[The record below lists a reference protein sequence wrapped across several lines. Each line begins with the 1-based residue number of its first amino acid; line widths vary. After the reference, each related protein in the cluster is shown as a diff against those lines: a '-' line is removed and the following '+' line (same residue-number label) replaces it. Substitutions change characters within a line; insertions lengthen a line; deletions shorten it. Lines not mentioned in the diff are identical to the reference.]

1 MTTRSL
7 LISALLPGAL
17 LALHCAREVVI
28 DLPEEPSKIVVVG
41 KFTTSDTFR
50 VRVTLTQPVY
60 QPGELEAPASAA
72 VTVAREGELYAK
84 LFRQVTPDGIYWKS
98 KKAVEPN
105 VQYTINVQIGGY
117 PLTSATSMVPK
128 RVDIEPVKVD
138 YDEITIEAL
147 ADGRQ
152 QMRIPLTLQ
161 LAGPLPAQPYFA
173 FNLTSDI
180 DVGQQEPPDF
190 QIEGQQAYFAVAGS
204 TLSLLH
210 NIPENVVLI
219 NEKYWTDDRR
229 TLHLDALIP
238 FRPDENQHPVRL
250 YVEWWTLSPEFY
262 RYHLSVARQGSNL
275 PLSEPDAVFNN
286 VENGYGNFSGYT
298 TITQVIQ
305 IPK

>member
-1 MTTRSL
+1 MSRLL
-7 LISALLPGAL
+7 LITALLLFGL

-41 KFTTSDTFR
+41 KFTTNDTFR

-60 QPGELEAPASAA
+60 QPGELQAPASAA
-72 VTVAREGELYAK
+72 VTVAKEGELYAK
-84 LFRQVTPDGIYWKS
+84 LFRQVTPQGIYWQS
-98 KKAVEPN
+98 KKLVEPD
-105 VQYTINVQIGGY
+105 VDYTINVQIGGY
-117 PLTSATSMVPK
+117 PLTSATSAVPK
-128 RVDIEPVKVD
+128 HVDIEPVQVNNA
-138 YDEITIEAL
+138 EISTETL
-147 ADGRQ
+147 NDGRKQ
-152 QMRIPLTLQ
+152 LRIPLTLQ

-173 FNLTSDI
+173 FNLTSEI
-180 DVGQQEPPDF
+180 DVGNQQPPDY
-190 QIEGQQAYFAVAGS
+190 QTGQQAYFAVDGS

-238 FRPDENQHPVRL
+238 FKPDEDQHPVRL
-250 YVEWWTLSPEFY
+250 NVEWWTLSPEFY

-286 VENGYGNFSGYT
+286 VENGYGNFSGYSKT
-298 TITQVIQ
+298 TQVIEL
-305 IPK
+305 PK